1 MQIVY
6 RLACALNW
14 LTLKMRQNSE
24 CVSCVTIRPSLSSFT
39 LLFVK
44 WEQCPSIPP
53 SMSVSAFFQKFS
65 TTLFFSFWKSRIN
78 VQLLQKGEGLHI
90 PIPFCIK
97 IMCPFFPAP
106 HTLFNVKCNLCTNA
120 SDGSGG
126 KLRISSYLL
135 PWNRNW
141 ILLYLD

>member
-6 RLACALNW
+6 RLACALHW

-44 WEQCPSIPP
+44 WVTMPIYS
-53 SMSVSAFFQKFS
+53 SFNVSFGIFSKVLNNTFF
-65 TTLFFSFWKSRIN
+65 FWKSRIN